1 MSIKTQRI
9 SNKETQIL
17 NGSSIYGKTNWNIKI
32 HMFSRNSIYLFPHDS
47 ALPTHINGDYEHV
60 FRYSFFIKKTNWI
73 EFSFGAMSSPNIAD
87 ITFLLNKT
95 FPSPTTELVLS
106 SHRCSVKLNSYST
119 NKLKNYVINDNTRY
133 SENLK
138 SNW

>member
-1 MSIKTQRI
+1 
-9 SNKETQIL
+9 
-17 NGSSIYGKTNWNIKI
+17 
-32 HMFSRNSIYLFPHDS
+32 MFSRNSIYLFSHDS

-60 FRYSFFIKKTNWI
+60 FRHSFFIKKTNWI
-73 EFSFGAMSSPNIAD
+73 EFSFGAMSSPNIPD

-119 NKLKNYVINDNTRY
+119 NMLKNYVINDNTRY

-138 SNW
+138 SN